1 MNRPMTSTSLRIT
14 EDGIEDLKDVAP
26 VPGFSAYQ
34 SQPINLSLSISA
46 YQSQL
51 INLSLSTSDLCF
63 DRQGTAQRLAAMRE
77 LTGSSADSEPT

>member
-51 INLSLSTSDLCF
+51 IN
-63 DRQGTAQRLAAMRE
+63 Q
-77 LTGSSADSEPT
+77 

>member
-1 MNRPMTSTSLRIT
+1 MTSTSLRIT

-51 INLSLSTSDLCF
+51 INLSLSISAYQPVICASIGRGLLKDLP
-63 DRQGTAQRLAAMRE
+63 R
-77 LTGSSADSEPT
+77 

>member
-1 MNRPMTSTSLRIT
+1 MTSTSLRIT

-34 SQPINLSLSISA
+34 SQPINLSLS
-46 YQSQL
+46 
-51 INLSLSTSDLCF
+51 TSDLCF